1 MNQEER
7 KQKIDSILEEVKR
20 HGRMSGNGI
29 PIELWIDAQD
39 GKPGDPAFEEWLKC
53 CTEAVDDYEAMT
65 GKKDRDSVFAEY
77 VRKYG
82 RRERKC
88 ERT

>member
-1 MNQEER
+1 M
-7 KQKIDSILEEVKR
+7 
-20 HGRMSGNGI
+20 
-29 PIELWIDAQD
+29 DAQD
-39 GKPGDPAFEEWLKC
+39 GKPGEPAFEEWLKC

-88 ERT
+88 VRTQEIKEKLFNGNQ